1 MRSLLVCTLLLGC
14 AAQGGAPPGTD
25 PNDALPPEEI
35 GFSED
40 AVIGGTVT
48 RERPEV
54 GTIRGCTASL
64 VAPDVIITAAHC
76 LGYGSRTTPGS
87 YGQFEINLEDGSQRT
102 FPITRYRSF
111 SRTLGSE
118 DICIM
123 ELGEPV
129 PADVAVPLNLAE
141 GEPPR
146 GAELSIYGYGC
157 TQRGRSTDWQ
167 KRRYDFAQGETTR
180 QLCPGDSGGPVIWHD
195 ANAVYL
201 INSGYYTGSGEDIYG
216 NVARNHS
223 TVRAQVEEWTEHD
236 IGTPDPDPDPD
247 PGPGPGPDPGPDPDP
262 EPIPDPDPDP
272 DPDPTPDP
280 TPNPDDPCSS
290 LGSCGACASTPGCG
304 FCGSSGF
311 CVSLDSTGNPIDG
324 CEAGLAID
332 SPQCPYDSCGIYG
345 DWPEYT
351 CRRTS
356 TSFVRC
362 QADSTPEF
370 LLCPSGYTCLPG
382 SREQMCYRVTD

>member
-1 MRSLLVCTLLLGC
+1 MRLPWVMRSLLVCTLLLGC

-35 GFSED
+35 GFNED

-111 SRTLGSE
+111 SSTLGPD

-123 ELGEPV
+123 ELGDAV
-129 PADVAVPLNLAE
+129 PAEVATPLNLAE
-141 GEPPR
+141 TQPPR

-157 TQRGRSTDWQ
+157 TARGRSTDWQ

-180 QLCPGDSGGPVIWHD
+180 QLCPGDSGGPVIWHE

-216 NVARNHS
+216 DVAQNHGS
-223 TVRAQVEEWTEHD
+223 VRAQVEEWSEFD
-236 IGTPDPDPDPD
+236 IGTPDPDPDPEPD

-272 DPDPTPDP
+272 TPDP
-280 TPNPDDPCSS
+280 SDPCSALS
-290 LGSCGACASTPGCG
+290 SCGACASTPGCG
-304 FCGSSGF
+304 FCGATGF
-311 CVSLDSTGNPIDG
+311 CVSLDSTGHPING
-324 CEAGLAID
+324 CAADLAID

-345 DWPEYT
+345 DWPQYT

-362 QADSTPEF
+362 EPGATPEF
-370 LLCPSGYTCLPG
+370 LLCPSGYTCAPG
-382 SREQMCYRVTD
+382 TREQMCYRVTE